1 LTLQNR
7 KSNENKEHKSKNMK
21 KTLYLL
27 SFFLLLIFVNGCSSF
42 HGSPNQSQKT
52 AKDTFYSVQIKTD
65 TLFKSKQI
73 INQLVLPN
81 KSFKRYTIVI
91 GNSQPE
97 LVKTSLIA
105 QKNNAIAAINGGF
118 FDRDHG
124 GSVTYFELN
133 DSVISQKRPDKIKW
147 AVPDSLT
154 NGTIVLTKNHKIIIE
169 PARTSQFYEES
180 KEEAAVL
187 VTGPLLIYH
196 SKLHKL
202 PKMEFTFKRH
212 PRTCLCI
219 TKESVI
225 FVAIDGRSE
234 QAAGMS
240 LIETQKYLMDLGCY
254 DAINLDGGGSTTM
267 WINNKGIINYPSD
280 KEGERLVSN
289 AILLLKK

>member
-1 LTLQNR
+1 
-7 KSNENKEHKSKNMK
+7 
-21 KTLYLL
+21 
-27 SFFLLLIFVNGCSSF
+27 LIFVNGCSSF
-42 HGSPNQSQKT
+42 HNSSNPSQKT
-52 AKDTFYSVQIKTD
+52 AKDSFYSIQIKTD

-73 INQLVLPN
+73 INQLILPN
-81 KSFKRYTIVI
+81 KCFKRYKIAF
-91 GNSQPE
+91 GNSQPL
-97 LVKTSLIA
+97 LVKTSEIA
-105 QKNNAIAAINGGF
+105 QKYNAVAAINGGF

-124 GSVTYFELN
+124 GSVSYFELN

-154 NGTIVLTKNHKIIIE
+154 NGSIVLTKNHKIIIE
-169 PARTSQFYEES
+169 PAKTSQFYEES
-180 KEEAAVL
+180 KKEAAVL
-187 VTGPLLIYH
+187 VTGPLLVYH
-196 SKLHKL
+196 SNPMIL
-202 PKMEFTFKRH
+202 PDMGFSFKRN

-225 FVAIDGRSE
+225 FVTIDGRSE
-234 QAAGMS
+234 QAAGMN

-267 WINNKGIINYPSD
+267 WIKNNGIVNFPSD

>member
-1 LTLQNR
+1 
-7 KSNENKEHKSKNMK
+7 
-21 KTLYLL
+21 
-27 SFFLLLIFVNGCSSF
+27 LIFVNGCSSL
-42 HGSPNQSQKT
+42 HNSSNQSQKI
-52 AKDTFYSVQIKTD
+52 AKDSFFTVQIKTD
-65 TLFKSKQI
+65 TLFKSKQV

-81 KSFKRYTIVI
+81 KSFRRYKIVI

-97 LVKTSLIA
+97 LVKTSIIA

-124 GSVTYFELN
+124 GSVSYFELN

-154 NGTIVLTKNHKIIIE
+154 NGSIVLTKNNKIIIE
-169 PARTSQFYEES
+169 PAKTSQFYEES
-180 KEEAAVL
+180 KKETAVL
-187 VTGPLLIYH
+187 VTGPLLVYH
-196 SKLHKL
+196 SKTQRL

-219 TKESVI
+219 TNESVI
-225 FVAIDGRSE
+225 FVTIDGRSE

-267 WINNKGIINYPSD
+267 WIANKGIVNFPSD

-289 AILLLKK
+289 AILLLEK

>member
-1 LTLQNR
+1 L
-7 KSNENKEHKSKNMK
+7 K
-21 KTLYLL
+21 KILYLFC
-27 SFFLLLIFVNGCSSF
+27 FFLLLIFINGCSSI
-42 HGSPNQSQKT
+42 HNSTNQSQKT
-52 AKDTFYSVQIKTD
+52 SKDSFYSVQIKTD

-73 INQLVLPN
+73 INQLVLSN
-81 KSFKRYTIVI
+81 KSFKRYKIVI

-97 LVKTSLIA
+97 LVKTSIIA

-124 GSVTYFELN
+124 GSVSYFELN

-154 NGTIVLTKNHKIIIE
+154 NGAIVLTKNHKIIIE
-169 PARTSQFYEES
+169 PARTSQYYEES
-180 KEEAAVL
+180 KKEAAVL

-196 SKLHKL
+196 SNPQLL
-202 PKMEFTFKRH
+202 PNMEFTFKRN

-225 FVAIDGRSE
+225 FVTIDGRSE
-234 QAAGMS
+234 QAAGMN
-240 LIETQKYLMDLGCY
+240 LIETQKYLMNLDCY

-267 WINNKGIINYPSD
+267 WIKNKGIVNFPSD

-289 AILLLKK
+289 AILLLEK

>member
-1 LTLQNR
+1 
-7 KSNENKEHKSKNMK
+7 MK

-27 SFFLLLIFVNGCSSF
+27 YISLFLAFVYGCSSF
-42 HGSPNQSQKT
+42 HNTSQQSQKT
-52 AKDTFYSVQIKTD
+52 VKDSFYAIQIKTD
-65 TLFKSKQI
+65 TLFKSKQN

-81 KSFKRYTIVI
+81 KSFKQYKIAI
-91 GNSQPE
+91 GNSQPK
-97 LVKTSLIA
+97 LVKTSEIA
-105 QKNNAIAAINGGF
+105 QTNNAVAAINGGF

-154 NGTIVLTKNHKIIIE
+154 NGVILLAKNHKIIIE

-180 KEEAAVL
+180 KKEAAVL

-196 SKLHKL
+196 SKLQKL

-225 FVAIDGRSE
+225 FVTIDGRSE

-240 LIETQKYLMDLGCY
+240 LIETQKYLMNLGCY

-267 WINNKGIINYPSD
+267 WIKNKGIVNFPSD

-289 AILLLKK
+289 AILLLEK